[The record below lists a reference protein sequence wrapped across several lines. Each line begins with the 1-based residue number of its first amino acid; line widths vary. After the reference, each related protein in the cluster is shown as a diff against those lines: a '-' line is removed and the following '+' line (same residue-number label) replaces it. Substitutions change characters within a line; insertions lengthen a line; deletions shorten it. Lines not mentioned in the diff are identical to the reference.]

1 MAWQNHCMNLLI
13 EDVLKSKAK
22 KKGTKYIEYFIQK
35 SEYFILL
42 ILFHFKHT
50 FFIKS
55 LFVCVCVF
63 Q

>member
-1 MAWQNHCMNLLI
+1 MTKPLYELADRRCFKKQ
-13 EDVLKSKAK
+13 SK
-22 KKGTKYIEYFIQK
+22 KKGKKYIEYFIQK